1 LQGPVDPLMLNR
13 RRAKRPSSS
22 TFVRVTLTQIAA
34 ELAVSEHTA
43 RRLVRKYRWVGLAPH
58 TENGLTTYDAQGLE
72 RLKAMK
78 SIPNRAGQDWLARH
92 LEGDPHA

>member
-1 LQGPVDPLMLNR
+1 MLQR
-13 RRAKRPSSS
+13 RKAKRPSSS
-22 TFVRVTLTQIAA
+22 TFVRVTLAQVAA
-34 ELAVSEHTA
+34 ELDVSEHTA

-58 TENGLTTYDAQGLE
+58 TQDGLTTYDAQGLE

-78 SIPNRAGQDWLARH
+78 NIPHRADQDWLARY